1 MASGPEAD
9 RLRLRAARVFV
20 AVQDWAAALEVLDAI
35 SDTDPD
41 VRAWVALL
49 TARSAWKAGRPDLLR
64 SAIDTG
70 LELTEGVD
78 SEVGVR
84 LRVERPRV
92 PLLIDYDIPTA
103 IASATEGLAL
113 ARRSGTAVGRAVY
126 YLGTALSLVDDPTAV
141 DLLTEAIERARA
153 EGDSETELAAAYNL
167 INYHEFAGDPVAGRA
182 LAEQMIER
190 AEELRSGSWVGAFTV
205 GLAGLQF
212 HAGEVV
218 AALDTCARAV
228 DRPMDVR
235 SRDAAVE
242 RELLS
247 LLELGRI
254 DEVERRALAW
264 ADQAAHDHMGQSL
277 LVLIRAEAAL
287 WGGHPRRALA
297 LAQQYLAGIQG
308 DTNLAFGLP
317 TLAWAQLD
325 SGIEPQPV
333 APLFLRRMLSGVP
346 DEVSGVR
353 LLAQDQPQPAA
364 ELFASAA
371 RAWAPY
377 HKRGDLRC
385 RWAQGEALRRTGSE
399 RIAIEVLEQVESD
412 AQSLG
417 HRLILGRIRQ
427 SLRRLGV
434 QRSAERVGVTGGL
447 SGREREVLELA
458 GHGLTNAQI
467 GARLGI
473 TRRTVVSLVETAS
486 TKLGAGSRSQAV
498 ALAAADPDA
507 APHPD
512 PTVSVG

>member
-1 MASGPEAD
+1 M
-9 RLRLRAARVFV
+9 
-20 AVQDWAAALEVLDAI
+20 
-35 SDTDPD
+35 
-41 VRAWVALL
+41 
-49 TARSAWKAGRPDLLR
+49 
-64 SAIDTG
+64 
-70 LELTEGVD
+70 
-78 SEVGVR
+78 
-84 LRVERPRV
+84 
-92 PLLIDYDIPTA
+92 
-103 IASATEGLAL
+103 
-113 ARRSGTAVGRAVY
+113 
-126 YLGTALSLVDDPTAV
+126 
-141 DLLTEAIERARA
+141 
-153 EGDSETELAAAYNL
+153 
-167 INYHEFAGDPVAGRA
+167 
-182 LAEQMIER
+182 
-190 AEELRSGSWVGAFTV
+190 
-205 GLAGLQF
+205 
-212 HAGEVV
+212 GE
-218 AALDTCARAV
+218 
-228 DRPMDVR
+228 
-235 SRDAAVE
+235 
-242 RELLS
+242 
-247 LLELGRI
+247 
-254 DEVERRALAW
+254 
-264 ADQAAHDHMGQSL
+264 
-277 LVLIRAEAAL
+277 
-287 WGGHPRRALA
+287 
-297 LAQQYLAGIQG
+297 
-308 DTNLAFGLP
+308 
-317 TLAWAQLD
+317 LD

-412 AQSLG
+412 AESLG